1 MGNFFFYLQK
11 CWPSPRSRSNRDFI
25 KAIKEAV
32 SVPVL
37 ANGGVR
43 NYQEL
48 QECLEYTG
56 VDGYLSAEP
65 LLGNPTLFSNPPFA
79 PNPSEGQPPYPL
91 ENDHS
96 FQVFLEY
103 IDICRKHPT
112 APKIVFGHLHGIV
125 GHWMHEFHDLRD
137 DLNENRRKYAD
148 LDALAEWVERLRARA
163 KEIREKEGRNYPIRK
178 MSQKQ
183 VDRQKKREIAEAIA
197 AQEEEEKM
205 LKGTYLE

>member
-1 MGNFFFYLQK
+1 M
-11 CWPSPRSRSNRDFI
+11 
-25 KAIKEAV
+25 
-32 SVPVL
+32 
-37 ANGGVR
+37 
-43 NYQEL
+43 
-48 QECLEYTG
+48 
-56 VDGYLSAEP
+56 DGYLSEP

-148 LDALAEWVERLRARA
+148 LDALAEWVEDYEHAR
-163 KEIREKEGRNYPIRK
+163 KKYVRRKVEITLYVR
-178 MSQKQ
+178 
-183 VDRQKKREIAEAIA
+183 
-197 AQEEEEKM
+197 
-205 LKGTYLE
+205 

>member
-1 MGNFFFYLQK
+1 M
-11 CWPSPRSRSNRDFI
+11 RRDFI

-43 NYQEL
+43 NYEEL
-48 QECLEYTG
+48 QRCLEYTG
-56 VDGYLSAEP
+56 ADGYLSAEP
-65 LLGNPTLFSNPPFA
+65 LLGNPTLFFNPPFA
-79 PNPSEGQPPYPL
+79 PKPSEGQPPYPL
-91 ENDHS
+91 ENDHA
-96 FQVFLEY
+96 FQIFLEY

-148 LDALAEWVERLRARA
+148 LDALTEWTEKLRARA
-163 KEIREKEGRNYPIRK
+163 KEVRETEGRNYPIRK
-178 MSQKQ
+178 MTQKQ
-183 VDRQKKREIAEAIA
+183 IERQKKREIAESIA
-197 AQEEEEKM
+197 AQENEEKI
-205 LKGTYLE
+205 LKGTFPHSSIF